1 MIKNKYLSVILFI
14 CLIIVILYVNYSS
27 LFSEKKENFVSN
39 WEYND
44 DFKHPVRPQDW
55 SIYAKP
61 TSPPDKK
68 PAQTAQ
74 MPDIGTF
81 KLFDTITSKFLNMNR
96 TKNIGMMDSNDGI
109 QMYLDTTSN
118 IVGNRISGTV
128 GIVDYMNDNYLHNGN
143 GIISTENKISINPN
157 ITIHSKDTVYGDI
170 TINWIF
176 CPTSSDNVYN
186 IYNSGAW
193 LNIMKDEKG
202 EDIPTFSQVK
212 RDWLV
217 FGDVGQIF
225 ENYVKFT
232 YKITDTISKNSMFID
247 PNSHKASLSDT
258 YSSTFVVNDNLE
270 RTYFSRHK
278 SYVLQDMYNGR
289 CLMPNF
295 MGILS
300 THVFIQEN
308 NNLGWHFY
316 KTAKSDEFYIFNS
329 SNNLWL
335 NSDGNNISCKTVPSI
350 WKISGSA
357 LKYFVVDKSPFIIQ
371 DLSTKKYI
379 TYDAPKDLLKLDTK
393 IHYYKSRYINGKD
406 STGGI
411 FLIDLNSNKYLGI
424 EEYKVV
430 EMNYDS
436 NIQDQFSWSLI
447 KSKQDQSGTKTS
459 YNIFKMTGFT
469 SSNDTKDALYLDY
482 DDETETLFVGLADPE
497 KYGENNYRKW
507 NILVGGSGAT
517 ESFVGS
523 MYESFISLN
532 DVKPKMDLPLPPNA
546 MQSAGIYAAN
556 TGNQFG
562 SMLPGVSQLPS
573 LPPQASATIVN
584 NAQMPDGTPMPND
597 PSVAAQ
603 SIISNITDN
612 MLNPIKTKSSVS
624 ILNGQPYEYNEMTSF
639 KDSKEA
645 GINPKNEVS
654 SNKDILQQYVNAN
667 ISGKI
672 VDGGG
677 KTLAVPLGNRYFLD
691 THTTCMKKHGN
702 GNISRNILVDNM
714 KYMHYADG
722 ELDMRNTGLLNSAL
736 GSLQEI
742 NKNMIIKQSDSI
754 NNQSHPDNKCIK
766 ITIDTDG
773 NKKYYDTKYVS
784 VGDCRKIDKVAFV
797 GGDKSVCEKFTP
809 NMKED
814 NEYNNNLYAMIDIK
828 DDAITRFFLTS
839 VSVIGLYIYYC
850 MISKK

>member
-14 CLIIVILYVNYSS
+14 FLIIVILYVNYSS

-44 DFKHPVRPQDW
+44 DFKHPVRPSDW
-55 SIYAKP
+55 SNYAKP
-61 TSPPDKK
+61 TSPPDKT
-68 PAQTAQ
+68 TAQ

-96 TKNIGMMDSNDGI
+96 TKNNAIMDTNDGI

-128 GIVDYMNDNYLHNGN
+128 GVVDYMNDNYLHNGN

-157 ITIHSKDTVYGDI
+157 ITILSQDTVYGDN

-176 CPTSSDNVYN
+176 CPTSTDNVYN

-193 LNIMKDEKG
+193 LNIIKDGNG

-212 RDWLV
+212 RDWLA

-225 ENYVKFT
+225 ENYVNFT
-232 YKITDTISKNSMFID
+232 YKITDTISNNSMFID
-247 PNSHKASLSDT
+247 PNSHKASLSDAH
-258 YSSTFVVNDNLE
+258 YSTFVVNDNLQ
-270 RTYFSRHK
+270 RTYFSRHQ

-289 CLMPNF
+289 CLMPDYE
-295 MGILS
+295 GILS

-335 NSDGNNISCKTVPSI
+335 NSDGNSISCKTVPSI

-357 LKYFVVDKSPFIIQ
+357 LKYFVVEEPPFIIQ
-371 DLSTKKYI
+371 DSATKKYI
-379 TYDAPKDLLKLDTK
+379 TYDVPNDLLKLDTK
-393 IHYYKSRYINGKD
+393 IHYYKSRNINGKD
-406 STGGI
+406 STKGV
-411 FLIDLNSNKYLGI
+411 FLIDINSNKYLGV
-424 EEYKVV
+424 ENDKVV

-436 NIQDQFSWSLI
+436 NLQDMFSWSLI
-447 KSKQDQSGTKTS
+447 KSMQGQSKTTTS

-469 SSNDTKDALYLDY
+469 SANDTKEALYLDY
-482 DDETETLFVGLADPE
+482 DNDTQTLFVGLADSE
-497 KYGENNYRKW
+497 SYGENNYRKW

-532 DVKPKMDLPLPPNA
+532 DVKPKQELPLPPNA
-546 MQSAGIYAAN
+546 MQSAGIYAGD

-562 SMLPGVSQLPS
+562 SLLPGVSQLPS
-573 LPPQASATIVN
+573 LPPQASAAIVN
-584 NAQMPDGTPMPND
+584 NAQMPDGTPMPSD

-603 SIISNITDN
+603 SIISNITN
-612 MLNPIKTKSSVS
+612 SMLNPKKTKSSVS

-639 KDSKEA
+639 KNSEEA
-645 GINPKNEVS
+645 GINAKKTLS
-654 SNKDILQQYVNAN
+654 SDNDILQQYVNAN

-677 KTLAVPLGNRYFLD
+677 NAVSVPLGNRYFVD
-691 THTTCMKKHGN
+691 THTTCPKKHGN
-702 GNISRNILVDNM
+702 GNIERYILVDNM

-722 ELDMRNTGLLNSAL
+722 AVDMNNTGLLNSAL

-742 NKNMIIKQSDSI
+742 DTNMIVNQYDSI
-754 NNQSHPDNKCIK
+754 NNESHPDNKCIK
-766 ITIDTDG
+766 ITIDTTGD
-773 NKKYYDTKYVS
+773 KKNYETKYVS
-784 VGDCRKIDKVAFV
+784 VADCRKIDEVAFM
-797 GGDKSVCEKFTP
+797 GGDKSICEKFTP